1 MGGYAAPAYPGGAA
15 PMGIND
21 PLVLP
26 AGASYS
32 QWLAKVQEVAKR
44 SWKSALIIAGVG
56 IAVPQAAV
64 SLISNVAGWGAG
76 FSLLNF
82 GSLTAA
88 IGSLFLGLLI
98 SLVASIAGCWVAAAG
113 WAGGVFALVHEAN
126 GQKVSVGQAFG
137 YGFKRAT
144 ALFPW
149 TVLAGAM
156 FTIGRSC
163 LFVPGVYFAYACA
176 FFGFVAI
183 FERGQN
189 PIGRSFGLTHNGT
202 TIGATLGRVGT
213 LFGVYFLYT
222 FIVGLIF
229 GAIGLAV
236 AVGIGGR
243 GGVGAF
249 GYDLGF
255 GIFQAIAALLSAP
268 ALAVLLIGLLPTYA
282 ELRNR
287 ETPISS
293 PQLQQQL
300 G

>member
-1 MGGYAAPAYPGGAA
+1 MG
-15 PMGIND
+15 MGMGD
-21 PLVLP
+21 ALVLP
-26 AGASYS
+26 AGASYG
-32 QWLAKVQEVAKR
+32 QWFAKVQEVAKR
-44 SWKSALIIAGVG
+44 SWKSALFIAGVG

-64 SLISNVAGWGAG
+64 SLISSVAGWGSG
-76 FSLLNF
+76 ISVLSF

-88 IGSLFLGLLI
+88 IGSLFLRLLI
-98 SLVASIAGCWVAAAG
+98 TLVAAIAGCWVAAAG
-113 WAGGVFALVHEAN
+113 WAGGTFALVHEAN
-126 GQKVSVGQAFG
+126 GQTVSLGQAFG

-156 FTIGRSC
+156 VTVGRMC
-163 LFVPGVYFAYACA
+163 LFVPGVYFAFACA

-189 PIGRSFGLTHNGT
+189 PIGRSFQMTHNGT
-202 TIGATLGRVGT
+202 TIGATLARVGT
-213 LFGVYFLYT
+213 LLGVYVVYT

-229 GAIGLAV
+229 TAIGVAV
-236 AVGIGGR
+236 AIAIGGR
-243 GGVGAF
+243 GGAGAF
-249 GYDLGF
+249 GYDLGL

-268 ALAVLLIGLLPTYA
+268 ALAVLLIGLLPSYA

-287 ETPISS
+287 ESPLSS
-293 PQLQQQL
+293 AQLQQEL